1 MSSTIDVNIPDYR
14 IIGNLQR
21 LIEAET
27 VDSSSTSINPNANTT
42 YIDNTVSGITLELP
56 SPRSSL
62 RKTLVPLGSETVRI
76 NTAKG
81 VITVTDE
88 SVVIIYDIQKNVWTI
103 DPGTSTNALILPGER
118 KNDININDDLEVGGD
133 AIDYGYAVAVSANGD
148 FVLVGAPGA
157 ETPSGTPIG
166 SVAVYQRDA
175 GFNYN
180 LVDNDLQ
187 LTNAVSAGG
196 STSGRSVGINAR
208 GNLIIV
214 GNDNDSQFAVDV
226 DSNPGST
233 KNGGAVYVLRD
244 DLLTANYIDVAVL
257 YPTTGDTKT
266 GPDGFGPGI
275 GYASDI
281 SSDGNVVIA
290 GGPFNYRQSGTA
302 GGSGMY
308 LENGGGEGTN
318 VDNDNL
324 FGTGGAWVFRQT
336 ATDTWIT
343 DPHGIFIGSN
353 NSPELNYA
361 LTAGATVLA
370 ENDQLIAKGETVAI
384 SGDGNTIAYGS
395 PRNVSR
401 GSGITKGGVIGGFW
415 IWTYDSGTATW
426 TENTESGTGLSP
438 MGYPGGGF
446 LGEILDYQIGQCLK
460 LDGSGTTLVAG
471 APVSTII
478 PGTATSV
485 PGTGCVVVWARPSI
499 ASTEWSLEQTLV
511 GDASSTNFG
520 SAATINS
527 DGNIIAVSDGSTPD
541 RIWIFVKE
549 SGVWVKKEIL
559 DVNGDTSIVSGNI
572 IAPTTLIDKTNPND
586 IMTSVGRN
594 GRGLMLTSRGN
605 IVIAGTPR
613 LVTDRF
619 TEVPRRGGMWSF

>member
-187 LTNAVSAGG
+187 LTNAVSVDG

-266 GPDGFGPGI
+266 GPNGTGPGI

-290 GGPFNYRQSGTA
+290 GGPFNYRQRSNPQFSFVGPPTT
-302 GGSGMY
+302 GMW
-308 LENGGGEGTN
+308 LEDEVAATKINNG
-318 VDNDNL
+318 NL
-324 FGTGGAWVFRQT
+324 FGTGGVWVFRQT
-336 ATDTWIT
+336 STNTWIT
-343 DPHGIFIGSN
+343 DPNGIFIGSN
-353 NSPELNYA
+353 NTPEFNYA
-361 LTAGATVLA
+361 VTKNATDA
-370 ENDQLIAKGETVAI
+370 TENNQLIAKGETVAI

-395 PRNVSR
+395 PRLI
-401 GSGITKGGVIGGFW
+401 SGQQGVIGGFW
-415 IWTYDSGTATW
+415 IWTYSSGTW

-438 MGYPGGGF
+438 MGFPGGGF
-446 LGEILDYQIGQCLK
+446 RTEIADYQIGQCLK
-460 LDGSGTTLVAG
+460 LDGNGTTLVAG
-471 APVSTII
+471 APASTFI

-485 PGTGCVVVWARPSI
+485 PGTGCVVVWTRPST

-511 GDASSTNFG
+511 GDASSINFG

-541 RIWIFVKE
+541 RIWIFAKE
-549 SGVWVKKEIL
+549 SGVWVKKKIL

-572 IAPTTLIDKTNPND
+572 IAPTTLIDGTDPNN
-586 IMTSVGRN
+586 IIAGTGRN